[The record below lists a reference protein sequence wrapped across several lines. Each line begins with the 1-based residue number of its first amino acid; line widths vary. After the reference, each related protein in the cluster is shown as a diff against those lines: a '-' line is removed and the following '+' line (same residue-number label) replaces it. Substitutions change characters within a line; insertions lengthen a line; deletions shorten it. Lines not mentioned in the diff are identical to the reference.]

1 MFYKEKQLLFLL
13 FFSICTDDSDERIK
27 KIIDSNNRNMLNGGV
42 ILLKKVE
49 RVLIKI
55 VIIQFIFLFL
65 TQLFFHQMD
74 VFPQIKQLTKYEG
87 VNENKYTEILQTFQG
102 K

>member
-1 MFYKEKQLLFLL
+1 M
-13 FFSICTDDSDERIK
+13 K
-27 KIIDSNNRNMLNGGV
+27 KIEKI
-42 ILLKKVE
+42 
-49 RVLIKI
+49 LIKV

-65 TQLFFHQMD
+65 TQLVFHQMD

-87 VNENKYTEILQTFQG
+87 VNENTYTEILQTFQG